1 MDLQIK
7 EKTISLID
15 SLKSTCQTYGMGND
29 GNEYKII
36 TQVFLYKY
44 LNDKFGYEI
53 KKLDKRIATAEK
65 WEIAYSELSEN
76 DREDLF
82 DTMNPDIPRLNP
94 EHLISH
100 LWNQQ
105 AKGDFDLIF
114 DQTMID
120 IADKNID
127 IFSTQTTQNTKIPL
141 FEKLTQY
148 VTDEAQ
154 RAPFARALV
163 DKLVNFSFEE
173 TFSEHYDFFADI
185 FEYLIKDYNTAGGGK
200 YAEYYT
206 PHAIATI
213 MARLLVGDDADL
225 HNIECYDPAAG
236 TGTLLMA
243 LGHQIGEDRCT
254 IFAQD
259 ISQRS
264 NKMLKLNLIL
274 NGLISSLDHAIQGD
288 TLVAPYHKSDDK
300 KNLRQFDYVVS
311 NPPFNMDF
319 SETHKTIAD
328 MPARFWAGVPNI
340 PKKKKEGMA
349 IYTCFLQHFLNSLKS
364 DGKGAIV
371 VPSGFLTDTG
381 TIQVAI
387 REKMISKRWLKA
399 VIQMPTNVFANTN
412 TSVSILFI
420 DKSKSNDNVMLFD
433 ASKIGTSIKVGENT
447 RTVFSDNDVKFIV
460 DTIRLNKCNP
470 ELSISVSSTAIEGNE
485 YHIKPGLYFD
495 MEYSELKNHV
505 VSLENENKRLSQRKN
520 GLVWEMR
527 NSYAKNLIVDWF
539 VDFNL
544 ECFSEKTVTTEYGK
558 FPKEVNLTP
567 LGDLVSETLGGEWGK
582 EESEKNYSQMIRC
595 IRGTDIPNINL
606 FTYDD
611 VPVRYVTK
619 KHLNEKS
626 VKECDLIVEISGG
639 SPVQSTGRVCYITK
653 DTLHDLESPVLCTNF
668 CRIVRLKNPMY
679 SEFVYHYISLLY
691 DRGYFFNL
699 ENNTT
704 GIKNLIFNSF
714 LKSVKIPI
722 PIDDAVLKAF
732 YDKLDDFCNHLT
744 L

>member
-7 EKTISLID
+7 EKTIALID

-53 KKLDKRIATAEK
+53 KKLDERIAKAEK
-65 WEIAYSELSEN
+65 WEIAYSELSE
-76 DREDLF
+76 DEREDLF

-141 FEKLTQY
+141 FERLTQY

-173 TFSEHYDFFADI
+173 TFSEHYDFFAAI

-225 HNIECYDPAAG
+225 HNIECYDPSAG

-274 NGLISSLDHAIQGD
+274 NGLVSSLDHAIQGD
-288 TLVAPYHKSDDK
+288 TLVAPYHKSDDGQS
-300 KNLRQFDYVVS
+300 LRTFDYVVS
-311 NPPFNMDF
+311 NPPFKMDF
-319 SETHKTIAD
+319 SDTREKIAA
-328 MPARFWAGVPNI
+328 MPARFWAGVPKV
-340 PKKKKEGMA
+340 PAKKKESMA
-349 IYTCFLQHFLNSLKS
+349 IYTCFIQHVVNSLKKT
-364 DGKGAIV
+364 GKGAIV
-371 VPSGFLTDTG
+371 VPTGFLTAKSSVEG
-381 TIQVAI
+381 AV
-387 REKMISKRWLKA
+387 LKKLVDDHIVYGA
-399 VIQMPTNVFANTN
+399 VSMPSNVFANTGTN
-412 TSVSILFI
+412 VSVLFF
-420 DKSKSNDNVMLFD
+420 DNSRTADRVVLID
-433 ASKIGTSIKVGENT
+433 ASKLGEEYKDGNNQKRRLRPEEIEKIIT
-447 RTVFSDNDVKFIV
+447 TFRNKEAVDDFSVAVTYDEIIAKKYSLAAGQYFDVKIEYV
-460 DTIRLNKCNP
+460 
-470 ELSISVSSTAIEGNE
+470 ELTQEEFEAKMSAFKTELQSF
-485 YHIKPGLYFD
+485 FD
-495 MEYSELKNHV
+495 EDNALQAEIMKQL
-505 VSLENENKRLSQRKN
+505 
-520 GLVWEMR
+520 
-527 NSYAKNLIVDWF
+527 
-539 VDFNL
+539 
-544 ECFSEKTVTTEYGK
+544 GK
-558 FPKEVNLTP
+558 
-567 LGDLVSETLGGEWGK
+567 
-582 EESEKNYSQMIRC
+582 
-595 IRGTDIPNINL
+595 
-606 FTYDD
+606 
-611 VPVRYVTK
+611 
-619 KHLNEKS
+619 
-626 VKECDLIVEISGG
+626 VKYE
-639 SPVQSTGRVCYITK
+639 
-653 DTLHDLESPVLCTNF
+653 
-668 CRIVRLKNPMY
+668 
-679 SEFVYHYISLLY
+679 
-691 DRGYFFNL
+691 
-699 ENNTT
+699 
-704 GIKNLIFNSF
+704 
-714 LKSVKIPI
+714 
-722 PIDDAVLKAF
+722 
-732 YDKLDDFCNHLT
+732 
-744 L
+744 